1 LQKRRIGNLQQPTNE
16 RSLPGESVQLVPS
29 VHETVLRK
37 VIGKRVVAGQLA
49 QEVAHLRL
57 VAADQFAEGCRVLRR
72 DGPSNQESILAFQ
85 L

>member
-1 LQKRRIGNLQQPTNE
+1 
-16 RSLPGESVQLVPS
+16 
-29 VHETVLRK
+29 
-37 VIGKRVVAGQLA
+37 
-49 QEVAHLRL
+49 